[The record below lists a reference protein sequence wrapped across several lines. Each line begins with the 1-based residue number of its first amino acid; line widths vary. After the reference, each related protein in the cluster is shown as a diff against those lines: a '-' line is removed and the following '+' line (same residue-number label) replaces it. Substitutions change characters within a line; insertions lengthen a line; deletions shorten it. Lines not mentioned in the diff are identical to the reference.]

1 MNAKQIAIA
10 TLIAV
15 TGSTAFA
22 SEGSESPVG
31 VSTLSRADVVAG
43 VAQARAQ
50 GTLFVG
56 GEGQQVVFA
65 VPATRDRAEVRAE
78 GRAVRS
84 STAHLYAGA

>member
-1 MNAKQIAIA
+1 MNAKQFAIA
-10 TLIAV
+10 ALIAA

-22 SEGSESPVG
+22 SEGSEGPTG
-31 VSTLSRADVVAG
+31 VSTLSRAEVVAG

-65 VPATRDRAEVRAE
+65 VPVTRDRAEVRAE
-78 GRAVRS
+78 ARTVRS
-84 STAHLYAGA
+84 SIAHLYQGA